1 MYLFVA
7 LITALFC
14 GVFGF
19 STFVHGKASSAPIKC
34 NVTVGG
40 TAQYLHERMCDAN
53 EWKDCQPWVREEPT
67 IKERY
72 LNLAKDVCK

>member
-1 MYLFVA
+1 MDEMVTAFCV
-7 LITALFC
+7 LIGAVLIFIIGVKCSPDIICKGNTTNTAEYFHL
-14 GVFGF
+14 
-19 STFVHGKASSAPIKC
+19 
-34 NVTVGG
+34 
-40 TAQYLHERMCDAN
+40 RMCNAN

>member
-1 MYLFVA
+1 MDEMMTAFCV
-7 LITALFC
+7 LIGVVLIFIIGVKCSPDIICKGNTTNTAEYFHL
-14 GVFGF
+14 
-19 STFVHGKASSAPIKC
+19 
-34 NVTVGG
+34 
-40 TAQYLHERMCDAN
+40 RMCNAN

>member
-1 MYLFVA
+1 MDGVVSFFCVLTGGV
-7 LITALFC
+7 LIFIIGVRCSPDIICKGNTTNTAEYFHL
-14 GVFGF
+14 
-19 STFVHGKASSAPIKC
+19 
-34 NVTVGG
+34 
-40 TAQYLHERMCDAN
+40 RMCNAN